1 MLMMKRICFIFFLI
15 FSASLYA
22 ERDTRWVEIGE
33 GTYEQG
39 FLFPYKIKLS
49 VPYGVKNIDEI
60 KQGLFPVKI
69 ELDWL
74 LIQYSKEDVGKLFYR
89 QFKDKFKDK
98 EESFR
103 LSQHMINMFLNK
115 LPSVQKHDHWTFIY
129 YPDEGMRLFI
139 DGKKIYHLVG
149 AELNRALLQS
159 WLSNNPVLT
168 SKLFSRI
175 LKIK

>member
-1 MLMMKRICFIFFLI
+1 MMKRICFIFFLI

-74 LIQYSKEDVGKLFYR
+74 LIQYSKEDVSKLFYR
-89 QFKDKFKDK
+89 QFKDKFKDR

-103 LSQHMINMFLNK
+103 LSQ
-115 LPSVQKHDHWTFIY
+115 
-129 YPDEGMRLFI
+129 
-139 DGKKIYHLVG
+139 
-149 AELNRALLQS
+149 
-159 WLSNNPVLT
+159 
-168 SKLFSRI
+168 
-175 LKIK
+175 